1 MKKEEINIR
10 DPYVLVQDNKYYM
23 YGTRAA
29 TCWGKA
35 DGFDVY
41 VSEDLEEWSGP
52 VEIFKRPEGFWA
64 DQNFWAPECIFYAGS
79 FYLITTFG
87 NGSRKGIQILKA
99 YQPEGPFVPLT
110 EDVVT
115 PKDWTCIDGT
125 VYMDSQGTP
134 YLIFSHSFEDVPD
147 GDMCMIELSR
157 DLTRAVGDPAVLF
170 STKDA
175 PWAKPMPFAK
185 EEFHMDGDVYFT
197 DGPAVYTTGDHRLI
211 VIWSSWGDHGYSVGM
226 AVSDSGDIKG
236 PWRHLEKPLFPEN
249 GGHGMMFTDL
259 HGEARYVFHYPNDF
273 YKERPHFYRL
283 KEAGDGLELE

>member
-1 MKKEEINIR
+1 MEKEEINIR
-10 DPYVLVQDNKYYM
+10 DPYVLVHDNKY
-23 YGTRAA
+23 
-29 TCWGKA
+29 
-35 DGFDVY
+35 
-41 VSEDLEEWSGP
+41 
-52 VEIFKRPEGFWA
+52 
-64 DQNFWAPECIFYAGS
+64 
-79 FYLITTFG
+79 
-87 NGSRKGIQILKA
+87 
-99 YQPEGPFVPLT
+99 
-110 EDVVT
+110 
-115 PKDWTCIDGT
+115 
-125 VYMDSQGTP
+125 
-134 YLIFSHSFEDVPD
+134 SHSFEDVPD

-170 STKDA
+170 SAKDA
-175 PWAKPMPFAK
+175 PWAKPVPFAK

-226 AVSDSGDIKG
+226 AVSDSEDIKG

-259 HGEARYVFHYPNDF
+259 HGEARYVLHYPNDF